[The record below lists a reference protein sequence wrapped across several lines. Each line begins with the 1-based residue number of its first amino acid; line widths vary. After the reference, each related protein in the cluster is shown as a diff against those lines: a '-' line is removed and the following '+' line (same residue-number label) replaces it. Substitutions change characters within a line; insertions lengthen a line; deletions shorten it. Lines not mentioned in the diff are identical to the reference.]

1 MEKLVDQYNNTYYHS
16 FKVNDRMGITIITV
30 QRYKNIFSK
39 CYTENSELFIIDSVL
54 KTNPWTYAVKKNNC
68 CRVHYKLVII
78 QNQTVLSEIKLK

>member
-39 CYTENSELFIIDSVL
+39 CYTENWSSELFIIDSVL
-54 KTNPWTYAVKKNNC
+54 KTNPWTYAVNKNN
-68 CRVHYKLVII
+68 RKFLRRRIVAGYII
-78 QNQTVLSEIKLK
+78 N